1 MLSNNELRHRYDLTG
16 DVNPEPEKSMIS
28 RTKDVRKKMVCSL
41 EDLYTGKNIN
51 MKITRKVV
59 CQNCNGEGGSKGY
72 RTLCRYCNGKGSYQV
87 EVRDFILHRLIN
99 VECEHCQGKGAVFN
113 TSLQCPICRGNRV
126 VSDVKQASFFL
137 EPGMGTGSVIRIHEA
152 ADEAPGLLAGDV
164 LLVIEERPHPI
175 FTRKGSDL
183 LVHVDITLGEALCGF
198 VKPFQHL
205 DGKQLYIRGSPCQVE
220 VNVFSQKTCRR
231 DRS

>member
-1 MLSNNELRHRYDLTG
+1 
-16 DVNPEPEKSMIS
+16 
-28 RTKDVRKKMVCSL
+28 MVCSL

-126 VSDVKQASFFL
+126 VPDVKQASFFL

-152 ADEAPGLLAGDV
+152 ADEAPGLLAADV